1 MACSRFYT
9 RLIAF
14 MEKEMI
20 TIGRRSLA
28 GFAMCSLLS
37 LVFAP
42 ASWSNPNNVMPQ
54 MLVDVALANGC
65 NPIDDFFDQRDPD
78 LMNAPYVLGWV
89 SEAPY
94 SAVFWCKKT
103 EKSDRPYQ
111 LIFAAGEEP
120 YALKLADPKQLAGC
134 PAVIEYWNR
143 PSGLRI
149 ETQRNLELSSFY
161 PVTEFQR
168 PKPGGPTGVLASARV
183 LVSDNGDGLE
193 GIFLCYKGQWLIRLL
208 E

>member
-1 MACSRFYT
+1 
-9 RLIAF
+9 
-14 MEKEMI
+14 
-20 TIGRRSLA
+20 
-28 GFAMCSLLS
+28 
-37 LVFAP
+37 
-42 ASWSNPNNVMPQ
+42 
-54 MLVDVALANGC
+54 
-65 NPIDDFFDQRDPD
+65 
-78 LMNAPYVLGWV
+78 
-89 SEAPY
+89 
-94 SAVFWCKKT
+94 
-103 EKSDRPYQ
+103 
-111 LIFAAGEEP
+111 
-120 YALKLADPKQLAGC
+120 LADPKQLAGC

-168 PKPGGPTGVLASARV
+168 PKPGGPTGVLGSARV